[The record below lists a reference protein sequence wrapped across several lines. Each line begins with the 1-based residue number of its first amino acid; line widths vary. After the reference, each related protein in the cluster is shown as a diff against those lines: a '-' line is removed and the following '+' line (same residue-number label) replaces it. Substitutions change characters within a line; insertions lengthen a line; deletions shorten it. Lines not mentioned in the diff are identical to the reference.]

1 MNMLDYKEFKKEMEN
16 RGHEVH
22 KNGEYVVIVPNNN
35 VNGYGKG
42 FLSALEIVSGY
53 EDKLI
58 LINMDNFNSYV
69 YSARF
74 MLS

>member
-1 MNMLDYKEFKKEMEN
+1 MLDYKDFKKEMEN

-22 KNGEYVVIVPNNN
+22 KKGDYVVIVPNNN

-53 EDKLI
+53 EDRLI
-58 LINMDNFNSYV
+58 FVSMDYFNSYV

-74 MLS
+74 MLA

>member
-42 FLSALEIVSGY
+42 Y
-53 EDKLI
+53 
-58 LINMDNFNSYV
+58 
-69 YSARF
+69 
-74 MLS
+74 

>member
-22 KNGEYVVIVPNNN
+22 KKEEYVVIVPNNN

-58 LINMDNFNSYV
+58 FIGRDHFNTYV
-69 YSARF
+69 YSAKF
-74 MLS
+74 MLA